1 MICLAPFLQTPTEIL
16 KHLLIHHFLVSLN
29 IIDLPG
35 HINLNHILT
44 LNYNRFLFLNGT
56 ILQLHLT
63 LKPIDI
69 YLVWSH
75 GLVYFFGQDSALAW
89 HHSLRFDLSI
99 FDACTYLASAL
110 TCVWFLFFR
119 KEAVEIV
126 SVVVT
131 GESVF
136 SVEVWIYL
144 IEFLFGLLI

>member
-35 HINLNHILT
+35 YINLNHILT
-44 LNYNRFLFLNGT
+44 LNYNRLLFLNGT

-75 GLVYFFGQDSALAW
+75 GLVYSLRQDSAWAW
-89 HHSLRFDLSI
+89 HHCSRFV
-99 FDACTYLASAL
+99 FDAACTCLAGAL
-110 TCVWFLFFR
+110 TCVWLFWFFR

-131 GESVF
+131 GKSVF
-136 SVEVWIYL
+136 SIKVWIYL